1 MSFSSTP
8 SEGGCSR
15 LRARFAID
23 GQALDAI
30 SPLTAVVRPA
40 YGRLEKHQG
49 INQASSHEPVTA
61 HGWQRVLVPSSIRL
75 STLHVVLLQSMGWDG
90 GRLHEFEFADAR
102 YGIRDLDWPDDL
114 LIDESRV
121 TLNKALGGGVVFTW
135 IYDFGDHWTHKIKV
149 ARVDV
154 LPAALKLQSPMCMA
168 GARACPP
175 EDVGGPPGY
184 EAFPQAIA
192 DPNHPEHGDMTEWI
206 GDSFDPAAL
215 NLRAVQG
222 RLHALKP

>member
-40 YGRLEKHQG
+40 YGRLAKHQG

-90 GRLHEFEFADAR
+90 GHHRMSLSSLTPGMAYAIST
-102 YGIRDLDWPDDL
+102 G
-114 LIDESRV
+114 
-121 TLNKALGGGVVFTW
+121 
-135 IYDFGDHWTHKIKV
+135 
-149 ARVDV
+149 
-154 LPAALKLQSPMCMA
+154 PMT
-168 GARACPP
+168 
-175 EDVGGPPGY
+175 
-184 EAFPQAIA
+184 F
-192 DPNHPEHGDMTEWI
+192 
-206 GDSFDPAAL
+206 
-215 NLRAVQG
+215 
-222 RLHALKP
+222 

>member
-40 YGRLEKHQG
+40 YGRLAKHQG

-75 STLHVVLLQSMGWDG
+75 STLHVVLLQSASVPVWGDFIQV
-90 GRLHEFEFADAR
+90 HTS
-102 YGIRDLDWPDDL
+102 WP
-114 LIDESRV
+114 
-121 TLNKALGGGVVFTW
+121 
-135 IYDFGDHWTHKIKV
+135 
-149 ARVDV
+149 
-154 LPAALKLQSPMCMA
+154 
-168 GARACPP
+168 GAFSQR
-175 EDVGGPPGY
+175 G
-184 EAFPQAIA
+184 
-192 DPNHPEHGDMTEWI
+192 
-206 GDSFDPAAL
+206 
-215 NLRAVQG
+215 
-222 RLHALKP
+222 